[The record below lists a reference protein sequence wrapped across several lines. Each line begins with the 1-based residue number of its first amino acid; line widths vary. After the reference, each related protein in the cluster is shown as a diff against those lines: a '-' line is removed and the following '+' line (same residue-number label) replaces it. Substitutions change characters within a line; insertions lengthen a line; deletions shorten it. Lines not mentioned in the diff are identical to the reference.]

1 MLIDLLMPIGSISRI
16 DTKFL
21 RSEFCGV
28 FLLNHG
34 AKYSIVEAGST
45 LSVPPT
51 LEFMKANNIDIV
63 NIENIFIT
71 HAHLDHMGGVGML
84 AAAIPEARIYC
95 HPASLPHIV
104 DPLSKL
110 AAAAI

>member
-1 MLIDLLMPIGSISRI
+1 MSQDKISRI

-34 AKYSIVEAGST
+34 NTYSIVEAGST

-51 LEFMKANNIDIV
+51 LDFLKSNNVDLCKIAQ
-63 NIENIFIT
+63 IFIT

-84 AAAIPEARIYC
+84 AAALPQAKIYC
-95 HPASLPHIV
+95 HPSSLPHVV

-110 AAAAI
+110 AAAAV

>member
-1 MLIDLLMPIGSISRI
+1 MPNKSISRI

-28 FLLNHG
+28 FILNHD
-34 AKYSIVEAGST
+34 ATYSIVEAGST

-51 LEFMKANNIDIV
+51 LEFLRANNIDIAK
-63 NIENIFIT
+63 IENIFIT

-84 AAAIPEARIYC
+84 AAAIPEAKVYC
-95 HPASLPHIV
+95 HPASLPHVV

-110 AAAAI
+110 AAAAIQVYG